1 MRSANA
7 KHEPATLFLSI
18 YPTVYT
24 LYPHLK
30 GMFREVLFV
39 WTWNWKEAEMPI
51 NSRIHQSIVVFPACW
66 NTTQHWKWI
75 TTYYN
80 KKGASL
86 VAQMVKSLPAVQETW
101 VPSLNWEDPLE
112 KEIATHSSTPAWKIP
127 WTEEPGEL
135 QSLGSQR
142 VRHNWAT
149 SLSLSHEKRW
159 DGAQRS
165 RGKIKTQKNI

>member
-7 KHEPATLFLSI
+7 KHDPATLFLSI

-30 GMFREVLFV
+30 VMFREALFV

-51 NSRIHQSIVVFPACW
+51 NSRIRQSIIVFPACW

-86 VAQMVKSLPAVQETW
+86 VAQMVKSLPAVWETW
-101 VPSLNWEDPLE
+101 VPSLNW
-112 KEIATHSSTPAWKIP
+112 KIP
-127 WTEEPGEL
+127 WRRKYQSTPVLLPGKFHGLRSLVGYCPWGRKESDTTEQLHFHFHMKKDGVELRDQGE
-135 QSLGSQR
+135 
-142 VRHNWAT
+142 
-149 SLSLSHEKRW
+149 
-159 DGAQRS
+159 
-165 RGKIKTQKNI
+165 KIKTQKNI